1 MVVQAFKAEAGRSL
15 SSKLAYSTEQVPG
28 QPKLEISTVPT
39 PANLPL
45 LLRPRRMGENNLS

>member
-1 MVVQAFKAEAGRSL
+1 MVIQAFKAEAGRSL